1 MIKMRNSFAAKN
13 VRFVPCKTNS
23 RLAVF
28 TKEGIL
34 HYLKAD
40 AIPLGKVKDKGAPID
55 NLCNYSSADETILTV
70 FSDEDMK
77 EKTLLFVTK
86 NGLVRKTLGA
96 ELISIKKMIAAA
108 KLGEGDALVAILD
121 ASKELVAVVTNKK
134 HAIKFS
140 TEEVPLQKKNCSRYK
155 SIETRRRGR
164 GCIC

>member
-1 MIKMRNSFAAKN
+1 M
-13 VRFVPCKTNS
+13 
-23 RLAVF
+23 
-28 TKEGIL
+28 
-34 HYLKAD
+34 KAD

-108 KLGEGDALVAILD
+108 KLGEGDALQQ
-121 ASKELVAVVTNKK
+121 KRFRFRKK
-134 HAIKFS
+134 
-140 TEEVPLQKKNCSRYK
+140 LQQVQ
-155 SIETRRRGR
+155 EH
-164 GCIC
+164 